1 MKNYKILGVA
11 LLLAVSSLAV
21 ACNKKKEDPK
31 PDTPDTPSEVNGKDP
46 IENDSGLPTE
56 IQYNNGPSIMIHY
69 QRYKGS
75 YKPWGLWLWSEG
87 LEGNE
92 YQFNYADDYGVI
104 AYYPLATFNNAKS
117 LGFIVKQLFSY
128 AGDGNW
134 VKDDIQSDRFMDIDM
149 LKMDD
154 HKCYNVYLS
163 NKQAGVYTDPEKTN
177 VMKAVTSCEFTDSKT
192 IQVTAN
198 DDVSNV
204 VVRKN
209 GQEITPKSVSLGKTV
224 TIKLEEAADVA
235 DIFSVEIFF
244 SEDMKVEKPV
254 SIRNLYDADFN
265 AKYNYDGELGA
276 IYSATQTEFKVW
288 SPVSKSITL
297 RIYDNGTP
305 KSVDATKGD
314 DHFEEYE
321 MAKGEKGVFSKT
333 VDGDLEGKYYTY
345 FVTNTS
351 YPAGREVVDPYA
363 YSAGISGLRG
373 MIVDFS
379 KTNPTGWDEVKYLEY
394 DRKELAVYE
403 THIAELTCSDTW
415 GGTAANAKLFK
426 GFYESGTT
434 YTNGGKTVKTGFD
447 HIKEL
452 GVNAVQIIPFF
463 DQANDETNM
472 QFNWG
477 YNPLNYNVVEGGYS
491 SDPYDGYVR
500 IRELKELV
508 KAYNEAGIT
517 IIMDVVY
524 NHVNGLSGCQFDVL
538 MPYYYF
544 RYNKEGQASNGSG
557 CGNETA
563 SDKYMFRKFM
573 IDSTKFWA
581 KEYKLGG
588 FRFDL
593 MGIHDIDTMNQ
604 LVAACKTVNPNI
616 AIWGEPWAG
625 GTTALPA
632 GMPAAVQDNAFQFD
646 GYGAFNDLMRDAM
659 LKSGMNRSYDRGW
672 TTQNKW
678 TTPTTEIIDGLK
690 GITSGKT
697 DDPDKT
703 INYATCHDNYTIH
716 DRCVVA
722 DYTNTDI
729 EPANYMDKATI
740 EKVSNLSNALVF
752 ASQGTSF
759 MLAGEEMLR
768 TKIVYDVDGNPVYAK
783 DEDGNSLGVYEVS
796 GNSYSSV
803 YKTNE
808 INYQWKIDHEQLFK
822 NYQKYIA
829 LKRTASGLQ
838 AGKGETG
845 VSAEALNKNSV
856 IKASFSDGDTS
867 YLCYFVSGA
876 SGKTSPSKVTYDP
889 LTIDTTGYSLYLDS
903 LNRELTSSMTL
914 QPYEVIILRKQI

>member
-1 MKNYKILGVA
+1 MRKLKILGVA
-11 LLLAVSSLAV
+11 ALLVISSLTA
-21 ACNKKKEDPK
+21 ACNKKKEDK
-31 PDTPDTPSEVNGKDP
+31 PSTPDTPTEVNGKDP
-46 IENDSGLPTE
+46 IENDSGLPTT
-56 IQYNNGPSIMIHY
+56 IAYNNEPSIMIHY

-75 YKPWGLWLWSEG
+75 YQPWCLWLWSEG

-92 YQFNYADDYGVI
+92 YMFNYADDYGVI
-104 AYYPLATFNNAKS
+104 AYYPLSTFNNAKS
-117 LGFIVKQLFSY
+117 LGFIVKQSFAY
-128 AGDGNW
+128 AGDGVW
-134 VKDDIQSDRFMDIDM
+134 KKDDIESDRFMDIDM
-149 LKMDD
+149 LKIDE
-154 HKCYNVYLS
+154 HQCYNVYLC
-163 NKQAGVYTDPEKTN
+163 NKQAPVYTDAARTN
-177 VMKAVTSCEFTDSKT
+177 VMKAVTSCEFTNNTTIKVIANGEVSK
-192 IQVTAN
+192 
-198 DDVSNV
+198 V
-204 VVRKN
+204 VVKKN
-209 GQEITPKSVSLGKTV
+209 SQEVTPKSVSLGKTV
-224 TIKLEEAADVA
+224 TITLNEAADVS

-244 SEDMKVEKPV
+244 DEETKVEKPV
-254 SIRNLYDADFN
+254 SIRNLYDATFDS
-265 AKYNYDGELGA
+265 KYNYDGELGA
-276 IYSATQTEFKVW
+276 IYTPTQTTFKVW

-305 KSVDATKGD
+305 SSVNAAKGSD
-314 DHFEEYE
+314 IYQEYE
-321 MAKGEKGVFSKT
+321 MSKGEKGVFSKT
-333 VDGDLEGKYYTY
+333 LDGDLEGKYYTY

-351 YPAGREVVDPYA
+351 YPTGKEVVDPYA
-363 YSAGISGLRG
+363 KSAGVSGLRG

-379 KTNPTGWDEVKYLEY
+379 KTNPTGWDSVDYLTY
-394 DRKELAVYE
+394 DRKELTVYE

-472 QFNWG
+472 TFNWG

-500 IRELKELV
+500 IRELKELI

-573 IDSTKFWA
+573 IDSTKFWTE
-581 KEYKLGG
+581 EYKLGG

-593 MGIHDIDTMNQ
+593 MGIHDIETMNQ
-604 LVAACKTVNPNI
+604 LTAACKTINPNI

-632 GMPAAVQDNAFQFD
+632 GMPAAVQDNASKYV

-678 TTPTTEIIDGLK
+678 TTPTYEIVDGLK
-690 GITSGKT
+690 GITTGKT
-697 DDPDKT
+697 DDPNKT

-722 DYTNTDI
+722 DTTNTDI
-729 EPANYMDKATI
+729 KPENYMSEETM

-768 TKIVYDVDGNPVYAK
+768 SKIVYDNDGNPVMAK
-783 DEDGNSLGVYEVS
+783 DEEGNSLGVYDVS
-796 GNSYSSV
+796 GNSYSST

-822 NYQKYIA
+822 NYQKYVA
-829 LKRTASGLQ
+829 LKQSATGLHS
-838 AGKGETG
+838 GKGETG
-845 VSAEALNKNSV
+845 VSAEALNSNSV
-856 IKASFSDGDTS
+856 IKASFSSGTKS

-876 SGKTSPSKVTYDP
+876 SGKTSPSNVTYQP

-903 LNRELTSSMTL
+903 LNRELAPSMTL
-914 QPYEVIILRKQI
+914 QPYEVIILEK